1 MSLGDLQ
8 RLLLLS
14 AIWGASF
21 IFFRVIVPVLGPV
34 VTVELRVL
42 IAGIALLIYA
52 SIVRAKLEWRER
64 WPWYAIIG
72 ITNSAVPFALIA
84 YSEVRLTASLASI
97 LNASTPLFTAILA
110 AIFFRD
116 PLTSRKILGL
126 VLGFAGV
133 VVLVGWS
140 PLKSDLTTYLSVA
153 AMLGATFFY
162 GLSSNL
168 TRLKLKG
175 APPLGAAVGSQLA
188 SSLALLPLVPF
199 NPAPA
204 TPDLTVLLCLL
215 GLALVCTAFA
225 YILFF
230 RLILE
235 TGATRAST
243 VTFIVPVFG
252 VLWGALF
259 LHEPVGLEKILACTI
274 ILIGASL
281 VTGLNLNSF
290 RSAPNAQPQTPK
302 P

>member
-52 SIVRAKLEWRER
+52 SIIRAKLEWRER

-72 ITNSAVPFALIA
+72 ITNSAIPFALIA

-126 VLGFAGV
+126 ILGFAGV

-140 PLKSDLTTYLSVA
+140 PLEPDLTTYLSVA

-204 TPDLTVLLCLL
+204 APDLTVLLCLF

-259 LHEPVGLEKILACTI
+259 LRETVGLEKILACAI

-290 RSAPNAQPQTPK
+290 RTAPVK

>member
-1 MSLGDLQ
+1 MCSSDL
-8 RLLLLS
+8 
-14 AIWGASF
+14 
-21 IFFRVIVPVLGPV
+21 
-34 VTVELRVL
+34 
-42 IAGIALLIYA
+42 AGII
-52 SIVRAKLEWRER
+52 RANLEWRER
-64 WPWYAIIG
+64 WPWYALVG
-72 ITNSAVPFALIA
+72 ITNSAIPFALIA
-84 YSEVRLTASLASI
+84 YSEVRLSASLASI

-110 AIFFRD
+110 ALFFRD

-126 VLGFAGV
+126 ILGFAGV

-140 PLKSDLTTYLSVA
+140 PLEPDLTTYLSVA

-199 NPAPA
+199 NPAHA
-204 TPDLTVLLCLL
+204 APDLTVVLCLF

-225 YILFF
+225 YILYF

-259 LHEPVGLEKILACTI
+259 LHEPVGLEKILACAI
-274 ILIGASL
+274 ILVGASL

-290 RSAPNAQPQTPK
+290 RSVPVK
-302 P
+302 

>member
-42 IAGIALLIYA
+42 IAGIALLSYA
-52 SIVRAKLEWRER
+52 SLIRANLEWRER
-64 WPWYAIIG
+64 WPWYAIVG
-72 ITNSAVPFALIA
+72 ITNSAIPFALIA

-126 VLGFAGV
+126 ILGFAGV

-140 PLKSDLTTYLSVA
+140 PLEPDLITYLSIA

-162 GLSSNL
+162 GLASNL
-168 TRLKLKG
+168 AKLKLKG

-215 GLALVCTAFA
+215 GLAFVCTAFA
-225 YILFF
+225 YILYF

-235 TGATRAST
+235 IGATRSSI

-259 LHEPVGLEKILACTI
+259 LREPVGLEKILACAI

-290 RSAPNAQPQTPK
+290 RAAPVK

>member
-52 SIVRAKLEWRER
+52 SIIRAKLEWRER

-72 ITNSAVPFALIA
+72 ITNSAIPFALIA

-126 VLGFAGV
+126 ILGFVGV

-140 PLKSDLTTYLSVA
+140 PLEPDLTTYLSVA

-168 TRLKLKG
+168 TRLKLRG

-259 LHEPVGLEKILACTI
+259 LREPVGLEKILACAI

-290 RSAPNAQPQTPK
+290 RSAPAK
-302 P
+302 

>member
-52 SIVRAKLEWRER
+52 SIIRANLEWRER

-72 ITNSAVPFALIA
+72 ITNSAIPFALIA

-126 VLGFAGV
+126 ILGFAGV

-140 PLKSDLTTYLSVA
+140 PLEPDLTTYLSVA
-153 AMLGATFFY
+153 AMMGATFFY

-168 TRLKLKG
+168 AKLKLKG

-188 SSLALLPLVPF
+188 SSLVLMPLVPF
-199 NPAPA
+199 NPAHA
-204 TPDLTVLLCLL
+204 APDLTVVLCLL
-215 GLALVCTAFA
+215 GLALVCTALA
-225 YILFF
+225 YILYF

-235 TGATRAST
+235 IGATRSSI
-243 VTFIVPVFG
+243 VTFVVPVFG

-259 LHEPVGLEKILACTI
+259 LREPVGLEKIFACAI

-290 RSAPNAQPQTPK
+290 RTAPAK
-302 P
+302 

>member
-1 MSLGDLQ
+1 VTLGDLQ

-52 SIVRAKLEWRER
+52 TLIRANLEWRKHGL
-64 WPWYAIIG
+64 WYAIVG
-72 ITNSAVPFALIA
+72 LMNSAIPFALIA

-126 VLGFAGV
+126 ILGFAGV

-140 PLKSDLTTYLSVA
+140 PLEPDLTTYLSIA

-168 TRLKLKG
+168 TRLKLKS

-215 GLALVCTAFA
+215 GLALACTAFA
-225 YILFF
+225 YILYF

-235 TGATRAST
+235 IGATRSSI
-243 VTFIVPVFG
+243 VTFVVPVFG
-252 VLWGALF
+252 VFWGALF
-259 LHEPVGLEKILACTI
+259 LREPVGLEKILACAI

-281 VTGLNLNSF
+281 VTGLSPSSF
-290 RSAPNAQPQTPK
+290 RSVPVK
-302 P
+302 

>member
-8 RLLLLS
+8 RLLLLA

-21 IFFRVIVPVLGPV
+21 ILFRVIVPVLGPV

-52 SIVRAKLEWRER
+52 GIIRANLEWRER
-64 WPWYAIIG
+64 WPWYAVVG
-72 ITNSAVPFALIA
+72 ITNSAIPFALIA
-84 YSEVRLTASLASI
+84 YSEVRLSASLASI

-126 VLGFAGV
+126 MLGFAGV

-140 PLKSDLTTYLSVA
+140 PLEPDLTTYLSVA

-175 APPLGAAVGSQLA
+175 APPLSAAVGSQLA

-199 NPAPA
+199 NLAQA
-204 TPDLTVLLCLL
+204 APDLTVVLCLL

-225 YILFF
+225 YILYF

-259 LHEPVGLEKILACTI
+259 LREPVGPEKILACTI
-274 ILIGASL
+274 ILLGASL
-281 VTGLNLNSF
+281 VTGLNPNSF
-290 RSAPNAQPQTPK
+290 RGASAK
-302 P
+302 

>member
-21 IFFRVIVPVLGPV
+21 ILFRVIVPVLGPV

-52 SIVRAKLEWRER
+52 GIIRANLEWRER

-72 ITNSAVPFALIA
+72 ITNSAIPFALIA
-84 YSEVRLTASLASI
+84 YSEVRLSASLASI

-126 VLGFAGV
+126 LLGFAGV

-140 PLKSDLTTYLSVA
+140 PLEPDLTTYLSVA

-188 SSLALLPLVPF
+188 SSLVLLPLVPF
-199 NPAPA
+199 NPAHVV
-204 TPDLTVLLCLL
+204 PDLTVVLCLL

-225 YILFF
+225 YILYF

-259 LHEPVGLEKILACTI
+259 LREPVGLEKILAGVI
-274 ILIGASL
+274 ILLGASL
-281 VTGLNLNSF
+281 VTGLSLNSF
-290 RSAPNAQPQTPK
+290 RGVSAK
-302 P
+302 